1 MRGRSV
7 VVGAVALALTG
18 SLALLICF
26 GKRESHPPI
35 LSVVRVEPAG
45 VLDDNGL
52 ELQMVSL
59 SISAPTNLRS
69 RPAEPLFVR
78 TGAISVEAKVADRWV
93 RVDGGLWKG
102 CELWPGSPHETVIAT
117 PAHTVSCRLRLE
129 YTGSLLSETRVR
141 WVAARLPTGI
151 PFHQRV
157 WDWLGK
163 IGHMPSG
170 NWREIII
177 EMSLP
182 PESAR

>member
-18 SLALLICF
+18 PLALLICF

-78 TGAISVEAKVADRWV
+78 TVAIPVDAKVADRWV

-102 CELWPGSPHETVIAT
+102 CELWPGSPRPHTRSPADSGWSILVPFCPRHGCAGSPHDYQPGYLFISASGIGLAKLVTCQAETGGR
-117 PAHTVSCRLRLE
+117 SSSRC
-129 YTGSLLSETRVR
+129 
-141 WVAARLPTGI
+141 
-151 PFHQRV
+151 PFRRSRRGEQ
-157 WDWLGK
+157 
-163 IGHMPSG
+163 MC
-170 NWREIII
+170 
-177 EMSLP
+177 
-182 PESAR
+182 